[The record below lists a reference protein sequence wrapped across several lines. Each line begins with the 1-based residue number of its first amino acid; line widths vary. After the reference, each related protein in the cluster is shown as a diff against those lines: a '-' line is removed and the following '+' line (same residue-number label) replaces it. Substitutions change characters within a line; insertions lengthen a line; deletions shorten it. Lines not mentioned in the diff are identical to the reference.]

1 MHAGA
6 LPRDLTV
13 QQIQDMASS
22 HNEELNDKLSRRV
35 GEVLQCVAVCCS
47 VLTRGVAVCCKY
59 VAVCH
64 GVVLQR
70 FAVLNFNLL
79 QCCLLGCTPLGV
91 CQHV

>member
-22 HNEELNDKLSRRV
+22 HNEELKDKLSRRV

-47 VLTRGVAVCCKY
+47 VLQCVNTWCCSVLQICCRVSWCGVAEICS
-59 VAVCH
+59 A
-64 GVVLQR
+64 
-70 FAVLNFNLL
+70 
-79 QCCLLGCTPLGV
+79 
-91 CQHV
+91 